1 MTSNVIADLREECT
15 VLRAQLAAS
24 EKADDEILRQDIARI
39 AAKMLA
45 LTANTEGDA
54 SPIPALLAKTAD
66 DGASCSKL
74 IAMLSE
80 IAPDLLGRTG
90 LSGKDADP
98 QI

>member
-1 MTSNVIADLREECT
+1 MTSSVIADLREECT
-15 VLRAQLAAS
+15 ALRAQLTAS
-24 EKADDEILRQDIARI
+24 EKTDDEVLRQDIARI

-45 LTANTEGDA
+45 LTANTEGKA

-74 IAMLSE
+74 IAMLGE
-80 IAPDLLGRTG
+80 IAPDLLGSKD